1 MSGDAPS
8 KTSRHTPGPWVATS
22 CLDCWVEHRQPITEA
37 DNGFRGVAHCGDLAW
52 PNAQGRQAEWEANA
66 RLIAA
71 APTLL
76 ETMVDT
82 RGGMLELVDLL
93 TTEGWAETASAV
105 VEQIRIID
113 AAIAKATGGAQ

>member
-1 MSGDAPS
+1 MSSRDAPS
-8 KTSRHTPGPWVATS
+8 KTSRHTPGPWHFNDGLS
-22 CLDCWVEHRQPITEA
+22 EIT
-37 DNGFRGVAHCGDLAW
+37 DTDGQTLAFVSRW
-52 PNAQGRQAEWEANA
+52 TAVYAAERAANA
-66 RLIAA
+66 HLMAA

-76 ETMVDT
+76 ETLGDT

-113 AAIAKATGGAQ
+113 AAIAKATGETA